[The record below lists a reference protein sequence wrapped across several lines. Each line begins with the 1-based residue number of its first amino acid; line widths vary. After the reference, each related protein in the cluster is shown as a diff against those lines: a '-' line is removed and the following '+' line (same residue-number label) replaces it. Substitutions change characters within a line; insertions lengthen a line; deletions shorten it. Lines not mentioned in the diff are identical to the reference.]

1 MRKSFCIYIL
11 YLYLLYW
18 ESSNTKFRPW
28 IRQSGGVLCESD
40 RSWEMKAGGISRV
53 QLTDPKVKGY
63 HLLCSCT
70 DEKGIFTHNP
80 QIKEQMEF
88 RLEEAA

>member
-1 MRKSFCIYIL
+1 
-11 YLYLLYW
+11 
-18 ESSNTKFRPW
+18 
-28 IRQSGGVLCESD
+28 
-40 RSWEMKAGGISRV
+40 MKAGGISRA